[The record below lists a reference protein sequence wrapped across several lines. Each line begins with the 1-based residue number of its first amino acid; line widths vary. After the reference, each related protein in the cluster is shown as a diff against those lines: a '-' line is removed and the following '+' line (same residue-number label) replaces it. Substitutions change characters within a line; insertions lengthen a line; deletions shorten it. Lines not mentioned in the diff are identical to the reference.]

1 MTIPVHDTLSLS
13 SPVVTASG
21 HPTTLET
28 FTLRL
33 PPALAAAQPDA
44 VRVRVAVPVAMP
56 TSSEPVPVRFWLQD
70 STSDPLTDA
79 MVTELSSHTEQA
91 PAIVVVTDPLPVSW
105 YMDSHQGERAL
116 ERFVLELLLPHIR
129 QRFGVTL
136 GGQGCSIEGIHLSA
150 YGALYLGLKYP
161 HLFGRIT
168 AIQPVMMAA
177 GAEVPMERITP
188 WVWMRRNQQQLQ
200 HSCITLVISQRN
212 NAFNQ
217 AITACHQD
225 LQRAQIPH
233 HFVQYTTERPA
244 EPTVSTSHLL
254 LDSVI

>member
-91 PAIVVVTDPLPVSW
+91 PR
-105 YMDSHQGERAL
+105 HR
-116 ERFVLELLLPHIR
+116 
-129 QRFGVTL
+129 
-136 GGQGCSIEGIHLSA
+136 GG
-150 YGALYLGLKYP
+150 
-161 HLFGRIT
+161 
-168 AIQPVMMAA
+168 
-177 GAEVPMERITP
+177 
-188 WVWMRRNQQQLQ
+188 
-200 HSCITLVISQRN
+200 
-212 NAFNQ
+212 
-217 AITACHQD
+217 D
-225 LQRAQIPH
+225 
-233 HFVQYTTERPA
+233 
-244 EPTVSTSHLL
+244 
-254 LDSVI
+254 

>member
-1 MTIPVHDTLSLS
+1 MTIPVHDLSVR
-13 SPVVTASG
+13 SPVIAASG
-21 HPTTLET
+21 LPAAVET
-28 FTLRL
+28 FILRL

-44 VRVRVAVPVAMP
+44 VRVRVAVPAAIL

-70 STSDPLTDA
+70 GTSDPLTDA
-79 MVTELSSHTEQA
+79 MVAELSSHTEQA
-91 PAIVVVTDPLPVSW
+91 PSIVVVTDPLPVSW

-129 QRFGVTL
+129 QRFGVTP

-177 GAEVPMERITP
+177 STEVPMERITP
-188 WVWMRRNQQQLQ
+188 WVWMRRHQQQLQ

-225 LQRAQIPH
+225 LLRAQIPH
-233 HFVQYTTERPA
+233 HFVQFAMERPS
-244 EPTVSTSHLL
+244 EPAASTSHLL
-254 LDSVI
+254 LDSAI